1 MKKLLAV
8 VGLSISASF
17 ASSAFAAGCSQW
29 WGTSGGYTDTKHPI
43 LLVHGLSGF
52 DTIGGLI
59 GYFHTIPMNLCRSG
73 ADVEVASVA
82 AFNDSE
88 QRGQKLAQD
97 ISSNLFGTGK
107 FNMIGHSQ
115 GAPTA
120 RAAIT
125 FNANM
130 YSSGNGRIVSLTS
143 VGGVNKGSKTADMI
157 RGIIPVNG
165 VVQGGTVALANAFG
179 GIINALSGN
188 SNSQD
193 ALGALKTLTTPGT
206 NDLNSRHGYGVASGY
221 CTNDRATQVTVKGN
235 TIKLYSWAGNSVFTN
250 VLDVTDAF
258 LGITALPFQGEKN
271 DGLVSVC
278 SQKLGYF
285 IGETSANHI
294 DEVNHLLGVR
304 SLWHD
309 PVTMYRQHANRL
321 KNAGL

>member
-1 MKKLLAV
+1 MNKLLAAA
-8 VGLSISASF
+8 GLALCTTT
-17 ASSAFAAGCSQW
+17 AFQVQAAGCTKW
-29 WGTSGGYTDTKHPI
+29 WGTTGGYTDTKHPI

-88 QRGQKLAQD
+88 QRGLKLAQD
-97 ISSNLFGTGK
+97 INSNLFGSGK
-107 FNMIGHSQ
+107 FNLIGHSQ
-115 GAPTA
+115 GSPTS

-125 FNANM
+125 FDANM
-130 YSSGNGRIVSLTS
+130 HANGAGRIVSVTS

-165 VVQGGTVALANAFG
+165 IVQGGTVALANAFG
-179 GIINALSGN
+179 GLINVLSGN

-206 NDLNSRHGYGVASGY
+206 SDFNTRHGYGVSSGY

-235 TIKLYSWAGNSVFTN
+235 PIKLYSWAGNSVFTN
-250 VLDVTDAF
+250 LLDASDAF
-258 LGITALPFQGEKN
+258 LGITALPFQGESN

-285 IGETSANHI
+285 IGETSANHV
-294 DEVNHLLGVR
+294 DEINHLLGVR

-309 PVTMYRQHANRL
+309 PVAMYRQQANRL